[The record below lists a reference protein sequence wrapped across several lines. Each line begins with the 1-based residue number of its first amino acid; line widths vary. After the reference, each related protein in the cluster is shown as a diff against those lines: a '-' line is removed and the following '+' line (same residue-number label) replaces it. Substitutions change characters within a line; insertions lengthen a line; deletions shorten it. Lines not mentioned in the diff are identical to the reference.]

1 MEEIN
6 VARRIRE
13 IRNNKGLTLEELGK
27 RTGFTK
33 GLLSKIENNKVSP
46 PVSTLAKIARA
57 MNVSMS
63 EFFAEVETKPII
75 IVRAQERAVYCP
87 ENTPLGQ
94 LIESP
99 ISGFQQQKMQPIII
113 SVEDTGNYETRFYN
127 HPGQE
132 FIMVLEGS
140 MGYRYDEDELV
151 LSEGDCIYFNAEHLH
166 GPLPIK
172 GKQVKYL
179 SVLAT

>member
-6 VARRIRE
+6 VARRIKE
-13 IRNNKGLTLEELGK
+13 IRLNNGLTLEELGN

-57 MNVSMS
+57 MNVSMG
-63 EFFAEVETKPII
+63 EFFSEVETNPIL
-75 IVRAQERAVYCP
+75 IVRVQDRAFYCP
-87 ENTPLGQ
+87 ENTPHGQ
-94 LIESP
+94 LLETP

-113 SVEDTGNYETRFYN
+113 SIEDAENYEQRFYN

-140 MGYRYDEDELV
+140 MGYRFDEDEFIV
-151 LSEGDCIYFNAEHLH
+151 SAGDCIYFNAEHQH

-172 GKQVKYL
+172 GQSVKYL
-179 SVLAT
+179 SVIS

>member
-13 IRNNKGLTLEELGK
+13 IRLNKGLTLEEVGN

-57 MNVSMS
+57 MNVSMG
-63 EFFAEVETKPII
+63 EFFSEVETKPIL
-75 IVRAQERAVYCP
+75 IVRAEERPIYCP
-87 ENTPLGQ
+87 ENTPQGQ
-94 LIESP
+94 LTESP

-113 SVEDTGNYETRFYN
+113 SVEDADNYERRFYS

-140 MGYRYDEDELV
+140 MGYRYDEDEFV
-151 LSEGDCIYFNAEHLH
+151 VSTGDCIYFNAEHPH

-172 GKQVKYL
+172 GQRVKYL
-179 SVLAT
+179 SVIGT

>member
-6 VARRIRE
+6 VARRIKE
-13 IRNNKGLTLEELGK
+13 IRLKQGLTLEEVGN

-63 EFFAEVETKPII
+63 EFFSEVETKPIL
-75 IVRAQERAVYCP
+75 IVRAGEGPVYCP
-87 ENTPLGQ
+87 ENSPKGQ

-113 SVEDTGNYETRFYN
+113 SIENADKYEQRFYN

-132 FIMVLEGS
+132 FIMVLEGA
-140 MGYRYDEDELV
+140 MGYRYDEDEFV
-151 LSEGDCIYFNAEHLH
+151 ISAGDCVYFNAEHPH

-172 GKQVKYL
+172 SKQVKYL
-179 SVLAT
+179 SVLVT

>member
-13 IRNNKGLTLEELGK
+13 IRINKGLTLEELGN

-33 GLLSKIENNKVSP
+33 GLLSKVENNKVSP

-57 MNVSMS
+57 MNVSMG
-63 EFFAEVETKPII
+63 EFFSEIEVKPII
-75 IVRAQERAVYCP
+75 IVRAQDRAVYYP
-87 ENTPLGQ
+87 EGALQGQ
-94 LIESP
+94 LIETP

-113 SVEDTGNYETRFYN
+113 SIEDPDNYKRRFYN

-132 FIMVLEGS
+132 FIMILQGT
-140 MGYRYDEDELV
+140 MGYRFDEEEIT
-151 LSEGDCIYFNAEHLH
+151 LSAGDCIYFNSEHQH

-172 GKQVKYL
+172 GQKVKYL
-179 SVLAT
+179 SVLA

>member
-13 IRNNKGLTLEELGK
+13 TRINQGLTLEELGN

-57 MNVSMS
+57 LNVSMG
-63 EFFAEVETKPII
+63 EFFAAVEEKPIL
-75 IVRAQERAVYCP
+75 IVRAGERTVYCP
-87 ENTPLGQ
+87 ENSPQGQ
-94 LIESP
+94 LIENP
-99 ISGFQQQKMQPIII
+99 IVGFQQQKMQPIVITI
-113 SVEDTGNYETRFYN
+113 ENAENYEQRFYN

-132 FIMVLEGS
+132 FIMILEGT
-140 MGYRYDEDELV
+140 MGYRYDEQEYV
-151 LSEGDCIYFNAEHLH
+151 LSEGDCMYFNAEHQH
-166 GPLPIK
+166 GPLPLGNK
-172 GKQVKYL
+172 RVKYL
-179 SVLAT
+179 SVLGT

>member
-13 IRNNKGLTLEELGK
+13 IRISKGLTLEELGN

-33 GLLSKIENNKVSP
+33 GLLSKIENSKVSP

-57 MNVSMS
+57 MNVSMG
-63 EFFAEVETKPII
+63 EFFSEVEAKPII
-75 IVRAQERAVYCP
+75 IVRAKDRAVYQP
-87 ENTPLGQ
+87 EDAPQGQ
-94 LIESP
+94 VIETP

-113 SVEDTGNYETRFYN
+113 SIENAAEYQQRLYN

-132 FIMVLEGS
+132 FIMVLEGT
-140 MGYRYDEDELV
+140 MGYRFDDEELM
-151 LSEGDCIYFNAEHLH
+151 LSTGDCIYFNAEHQH
-166 GPLPIK
+166 GPLPMK
-172 GKQVKYL
+172 GKKVKYL
-179 SVLAT
+179 SVLS

>member
-6 VARRIRE
+6 VARRIKE
-13 IRNNKGLTLEELGK
+13 IRINKGLTLEELGN

-46 PVSTLAKIARA
+46 PVSTLAKIARG
-57 MNVSMS
+57 MNVSMG
-63 EFFAEVETKPII
+63 EFFAEVEAKPII
-75 IVRAQERAVYCP
+75 IVRAKDRAVYCP
-87 ENTPLGQ
+87 EDTPQGQ
-94 LIESP
+94 VIETP

-113 SVEDTGNYETRFYN
+113 SIEDADNYERRFYN

-140 MGYRYDEDELV
+140 MGYRYDEDEIIV
-151 LSEGDCIYFNAEHLH
+151 SVGDCIYFNAEYLH

-172 GKQVKYL
+172 GERVKYL
-179 SVLAT
+179 SVLS

>member
-13 IRNNKGLTLEELGK
+13 IRLNNGLTLEEVGN

-63 EFFAEVETKPII
+63 EFFAEVETKPLL
-75 IVRAQERAVYCP
+75 IVRAQERSVYCP
-87 ENTPLGQ
+87 ETTPLGQ
-94 LIESP
+94 LQEHP

-113 SVEDTGNYETRFYN
+113 SIEDSGSYEERIYN

-140 MGYRYDEDELV
+140 MGYRFDEDEFV
-151 LSEGDCIYFNAEHLH
+151 VSEGDCMYFNAEHQH
-166 GPLPIK
+166 GPVPLK
-172 GKQVKYL
+172 GKKVRYL
-179 SVLAT
+179 SVIAT